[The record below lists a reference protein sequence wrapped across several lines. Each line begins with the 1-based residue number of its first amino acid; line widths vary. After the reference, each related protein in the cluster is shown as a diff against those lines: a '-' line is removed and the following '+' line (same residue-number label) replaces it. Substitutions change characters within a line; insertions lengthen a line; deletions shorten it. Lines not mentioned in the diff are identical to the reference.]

1 MLSTISGDICLLFG
15 LALLLLPL
23 LAVELSR
30 PRDGAWGALV
40 LLLGL
45 VLVTSS
51 DRMRG
56 APMLAVLCGSLLVA
70 RLSAEVG
77 QGRWRALSDAERQRL
92 SSSEH
97 WFNNLK
103 QLKTTAASL
112 GEGLGGMAKQLK
124 PAGRSGVSGKKWVR
138 PEDPATLEA
147 PVEAT
152 PEAIAEA
159 TAEAQVE
166 DQVEAPLES
175 QSQAQVK
182 STLESPVASQAES
195 LVEADPKPDS
205 GPESEACEVED

>member
-138 PEDPATLEA
+138 PEDPATLEV
-147 PVEAT
+147 PLEAQS
-152 PEAIAEA
+152 EDLV
-159 TAEAQVE
+159 EAQVE
-166 DQVEAPLES
+166 SPV
-175 QSQAQVK
+175 
-182 STLESPVASQAES
+182 ESPTASV
-195 LVEADPKPDS
+195 LEADPKPES
-205 GPESEACEVED
+205 GPESEAREVED

>member
-112 GEGLGGMAKQLK
+112 GEGIGGMAKQLK

-138 PEDPATLEA
+138 PEDPAKPEA
-147 PVEAT
+147 P
-152 PEAIAEA
+152 
-159 TAEAQVE
+159 VE
-166 DQVEAPLES
+166 DQVEAPLEAPVED
-175 QSQAQVK
+175 QTEAQVE
-182 STLESPVASQAES
+182 SPVESPVASQAES
-195 LVEADPKPDS
+195 LVEADPKPES
-205 GPESEACEVED
+205 VPESEAREVED

>member
-138 PEDPATLEA
+138 PEVPATLEV
-147 PVEAT
+147 PLEAT
-152 PEAIAEA
+152 PEATPES
-159 TAEAQVE
+159 QVE
-166 DQVEAPLES
+166 DQVEVPLES

-182 STLESPVASQAES
+182 STVESPVASQAES

>member
-138 PEDPATLEA
+138 PEDPATLEV
-147 PVEAT
+147 PLESQS
-152 PEAIAEA
+152 EDL
-159 TAEAQVE
+159 VE
-166 DQVEAPLES
+166 DQVESP
-175 QSQAQVK
+175 V
-182 STLESPVASQAES
+182 ESPTASV
-195 LVEADPKPDS
+195 VEADPKPDS

>member
-103 QLKTTAASL
+103 QLKTTATSL
-112 GEGLGGMAKQLK
+112 GEGLGEGIGGMAKQLK

-138 PEDPATLEA
+138 PEDPATPEVKVEVSVEA
-147 PVEAT
+147 PVESQT
-152 PEAIAEA
+152 EAE
-159 TAEAQVE
+159 VE
-166 DQVEAPLES
+166 SPVEAP
-175 QSQAQVK
+175 V
-182 STLESPVASQAES
+182 ESPVASQVESQAES
-195 LVEADPKPDS
+195 LVEADPKQHS
-205 GPESEACEVED
+205 GPESEAREVED

>member
-147 PVEAT
+147 PLEAT
-152 PEAIAEA
+152 PEA

-205 GPESEACEVED
+205 GPESEACEVEDW

>member
-15 LALLLLPL
+15 LSLLLLPL

-147 PVEAT
+147 PLEAT
-152 PEAIAEA
+152 PKA

-182 STLESPVASQAES
+182 STVESLLASQAES

>member
-97 WFNNLK
+97 WFNSLK

-112 GEGLGGMAKQLK
+112 GEGLGEGIGGMAKQFK

-138 PEDPATLEA
+138 PEGPAKPEA
-147 PVEAT
+147 PVESLADY
-152 PEAIAEA
+152 P
-159 TAEAQVE
+159 
-166 DQVEAPLES
+166 VEAGP
-175 QSQAQVK
+175 
-182 STLESPVASQAES
+182 
-195 LVEADPKPDS
+195 DPGS
-205 GPESEACEVED
+205 GPGSEACEVKD

>member
-112 GEGLGGMAKQLK
+112 GEGIGGMAKQLK

-138 PEDPATLEA
+138 PEDPSPLEA
-147 PVEAT
+147 S
-152 PEAIAEA
+152 
-159 TAEAQVE
+159 
-166 DQVEAPLES
+166 VEAPLES
-175 QSQAQVK
+175 QAESQAKVQV
-182 STLESPVASQAES
+182 ESPDQPSVQSQVAS
-195 LVEADPKPDS
+195 LVEADPEPNS

>member
-15 LALLLLPL
+15 LAMLLLPL

-112 GEGLGGMAKQLK
+112 GEGLGGMARQLK

-147 PVEAT
+147 PVDDQT
-152 PEAIAEA
+152 K
-159 TAEAQVE
+159 AQVE
-166 DQVEAPLES
+166 SPV
-175 QSQAQVK
+175 
-182 STLESPVASQAES
+182 ESPVEPEAES
-195 LVEADPKPDS
+195 PVEADPKPES
-205 GPESEACEVED
+205 GPESEAREVED

>member
-175 QSQAQVK
+175 ESGAQVK

>member
-15 LALLLLPL
+15 LSLLLLPL

-112 GEGLGGMAKQLK
+112 GEGIGGMAKQLK

-138 PEDPATLEA
+138 PEDPATPEAPVDASPEVKVEVPEEA
-147 PVEAT
+147 PVESQT
-152 PEAIAEA
+152 
-159 TAEAQVE
+159 EAQVE
-166 DQVEAPLES
+166 SPVEA
-175 QSQAQVK
+175 
-182 STLESPVASQAES
+182 PVASQAES
-195 LVEADPKPDS
+195 PVEADPKPES
-205 GPESEACEVED
+205 VPQSEAREVED

>member
-1 MLSTISGDICLLFG
+1 MLSTISGDLCLLFG

-70 RLSAEVG
+70 RLSVEVG
-77 QGRWRALSDAERQRL
+77 QGRWRALSDAERLRL

-103 QLKTTAASL
+103 QLKTTATSL
-112 GEGLGGMAKQLK
+112 GEGLGEGIGGMAKQLK

-138 PEDPATLEA
+138 PEEPATIA
-147 PVEAT
+147 VPVD
-152 PEAIAEA
+152 
-159 TAEAQVE
+159 AQVE
-166 DQVEAPLES
+166 SPV
-175 QSQAQVK
+175 
-182 STLESPVASQAES
+182 ESPVNSQAES
-195 LVEADPKPDS
+195 LVEADPKPES
-205 GPESEACEVED
+205 VPESEAREVED

>member
-103 QLKTTAASL
+103 QLKTTAVSL

-147 PVEAT
+147 PLEAT
-152 PEAIAEA
+152 PEAP
-159 TAEAQVE
+159 VE
-166 DQVEAPLES
+166 DQVEAPNES

-182 STLESPVASQAES
+182 STVESPVASQAES
-195 LVEADPKPDS
+195 LVEADPKPDC

>member
-1 MLSTISGDICLLFG
+1 
-15 LALLLLPL
+15 
-23 LAVELSR
+23 
-30 PRDGAWGALV
+30 
-40 LLLGL
+40 
-45 VLVTSS
+45 
-51 DRMRG
+51 
-56 APMLAVLCGSLLVA
+56 MLAVLCGSLLVA

-138 PEDPATLEA
+138 PEDPATLEV
-147 PVEAT
+147 PLEAQS
-152 PEAIAEA
+152 EDLV
-159 TAEAQVE
+159 EAQVE
-166 DQVEAPLES
+166 SPV
-175 QSQAQVK
+175 
-182 STLESPVASQAES
+182 ESPTASV
-195 LVEADPKPDS
+195 VEADSKPDS

>member
-103 QLKTTAASL
+103 QLKTTATSLGEGL
-112 GEGLGGMAKQLK
+112 GEGLGGMARQLK

-147 PVEAT
+147 PVDDQT
-152 PEAIAEA
+152 K
-159 TAEAQVE
+159 AQVE
-166 DQVEAPLES
+166 SPV
-175 QSQAQVK
+175 
-182 STLESPVASQAES
+182 ESPVEPKAES
-195 LVEADPKPDS
+195 PVEADPKPDS
-205 GPESEACEVED
+205 GPESEAREVED

>member
-147 PVEAT
+147 PLEAT
-152 PEAIAEA
+152 PEA

-166 DQVEAPLES
+166 NQVEAPLES
-175 QSQAQVK
+175 QSQDQVK

>member
-1 MLSTISGDICLLFG
+1 
-15 LALLLLPL
+15 
-23 LAVELSR
+23 
-30 PRDGAWGALV
+30 
-40 LLLGL
+40 
-45 VLVTSS
+45 
-51 DRMRG
+51 
-56 APMLAVLCGSLLVA
+56 MLAVLCGSLLVA

-138 PEDPATLEA
+138 PDDP
-147 PVEAT
+147 AT
-152 PEAIAEA
+152 PEATAEA
-159 TAEAQVE
+159 TAKAQVE

>member
-15 LALLLLPL
+15 FALLLLPL

-103 QLKTTAASL
+103 QLKTTATSLGEGL

-138 PEDPATLEA
+138 PEDPAT
-147 PVEAT
+147 P
-152 PEAIAEA
+152 
-159 TAEAQVE
+159 
-166 DQVEAPLES
+166 EAPLEAKAEAEVETPVES
-175 QSQAQVK
+175 PV
-182 STLESPVASQAES
+182 ESPVASQAES

-205 GPESEACEVED
+205 GPESEAREVED

>member
-138 PEDPATLEA
+138 PEDPATLEV
-147 PVEAT
+147 PLEAQS
-152 PEAIAEA
+152 EDLV
-159 TAEAQVE
+159 EAQVE
-166 DQVEAPLES
+166 SPV
-175 QSQAQVK
+175 
-182 STLESPVASQAES
+182 ESPTASV
-195 LVEADPKPDS
+195 VEADSKPDS

>member
-103 QLKTTAASL
+103 QLKTTAVSL

-147 PVEAT
+147 PLAAT
-152 PEAIAEA
+152 P
-159 TAEAQVE
+159 EAQVE
-166 DQVEAPLES
+166 DQVEALLES

-182 STLESPVASQAES
+182 LTVESPVASKAES
-195 LVEADPKPDS
+195 LVEADPKPDC

>member
-70 RLSAEVG
+70 RLSAEAG

-97 WFNNLK
+97 WFKSLK
-103 QLKTTAASL
+103 QLQTAMMSL
-112 GEGLGGMAKQLK
+112 GEGIGGMAKQFK
-124 PAGRSGVSGKKWVR
+124 PSGRSGVSGKKWIR
-138 PEDPATLEA
+138 PESAATVES
-147 PVEAT
+147 PVEADVDAEPKPGSA
-152 PEAIAEA
+152 PEA
-159 TAEAQVE
+159 
-166 DQVEAPLES
+166 
-175 QSQAQVK
+175 
-182 STLESPVASQAES
+182 
-195 LVEADPKPDS
+195 
-205 GPESEACEVED
+205 EACDAKD

>member
-103 QLKTTAASL
+103 QLKTTAPSLGEGL

-138 PEDPATLEA
+138 PEDPATPEAPLEAKAEAEVESPVEA
-147 PVEAT
+147 PVE
-152 PEAIAEA
+152 
-159 TAEAQVE
+159 
-166 DQVEAPLES
+166 
-175 QSQAQVK
+175 
-182 STLESPVASQAES
+182 SPVASQVESQAES
-195 LVEADPKPDS
+195 LVEADPKQDS
-205 GPESEACEVED
+205 GPESEAREVED

>member
-103 QLKTTAASL
+103 RLKTTATSL
-112 GEGLGGMAKQLK
+112 GEGLGEGIGGMAKQLK

-138 PEDPATLEA
+138 PEDPAT
-147 PVEAT
+147 PEAT
-152 PEAIAEA
+152 PEAPVEDQAESQ
-159 TAEAQVE
+159 AEAQVE
-166 DQVEAPLES
+166 SPVD
-175 QSQAQVK
+175 
-182 STLESPVASQAES
+182 SPVASQAES
-195 LVEADPKPDS
+195 PVEAEPKPES
-205 GPESEACEVED
+205 VPESEAREVED

>member
-103 QLKTTAASL
+103 QLKTTATSL
-112 GEGLGGMAKQLK
+112 GEGLGEGIGGMAKQLK

-138 PEDPATLEA
+138 PEDPATPEVSVEA
-147 PVEAT
+147 PVESQT
-152 PEAIAEA
+152 
-159 TAEAQVE
+159 EAQVE
-166 DQVEAPLES
+166 SPV
-175 QSQAQVK
+175 
-182 STLESPVASQAES
+182 ESPVESQAES
-195 LVEADPKPDS
+195 LVEADPKQDS
-205 GPESEACEVED
+205 GPESEAREVED

>member
-103 QLKTTAASL
+103 QLKTTAKSL
-112 GEGLGGMAKQLK
+112 GEGLGEGIGGMAKQLK

-138 PEDPATLEA
+138 PEDPATPEVKVEVPVEA
-147 PVEAT
+147 PVESQN
-152 PEAIAEA
+152 EAE
-159 TAEAQVE
+159 VE
-166 DQVEAPLES
+166 SPVEAP
-175 QSQAQVK
+175 V
-182 STLESPVASQAES
+182 ESPVASQVESQAES
-195 LVEADPKPDS
+195 LVEADPKQEFV
-205 GPESEACEVED
+205 PESEAREVED

>member
-103 QLKTTAASL
+103 QLKTTATSLGEGL

-138 PEDPATLEA
+138 PEDPAT
-147 PVEAT
+147 P
-152 PEAIAEA
+152 
-159 TAEAQVE
+159 
-166 DQVEAPLES
+166 EAPLE
-175 QSQAQVK
+175 AKAEAEV
-182 STLESPVASQAES
+182 ESPVESPVEFPVASQAES
-195 LVEADPKPDS
+195 LVEADPKQDS
-205 GPESEACEVED
+205 GPESEAREVED

>member
-112 GEGLGGMAKQLK
+112 GEGIGGMAKQLK
-124 PAGRSGVSGKKWVR
+124 PAGRSGGSGKKWVR
-138 PEDPATLEA
+138 PEDPSPLEA
-147 PVEAT
+147 S
-152 PEAIAEA
+152 
-159 TAEAQVE
+159 
-166 DQVEAPLES
+166 VEAPLES
-175 QSQAQVK
+175 QAESQAKVQV
-182 STLESPVASQAES
+182 ESPDQPSVQSQVAS
-195 LVEADPKPDS
+195 LVEADPEPNS